1 MAKKG
6 KPARSAANDGYG
18 AKADREIA
26 RLQKELAAARDAN
39 AAGSEQLR
47 KNYDAC
53 IAARAEA
60 GREKE
65 AAETARADRDRALED
80 LKVARD
86 DYEALRKN
94 YNGLDQTLAFAEAD
108 LAFARESI
116 LDLTRRLTATTS
128 ELRELRRDQAE
139 QVARSEEIKPQCGVF
154 AGPNAD

>member
-39 AAGSEQLR
+39 AAGSAELAR
-47 KNYDAC
+47 TRNERD
-53 IAARAEA
+53 AARADA
-60 GREKE
+60 ALEKE
-65 AAETARADRDRALED
+65 AAETARADRDKALED

-86 DYEALRKN
+86 DYEALREN

-108 LAFARESI
+108 LAFARDSI
-116 LDLTRRLTATTS
+116 LDLTRRVATS
-128 ELRELRRDQAE
+128 ELRELHRDQAE